1 MGKFLLAAVRVFLA
15 FTLAIACIPAIA
27 YADSDPAEV
36 PVETDQVA
44 TPEQNVENTGS
55 DSSDASNEE
64 APGPDSAILDSA
76 DQSRPS
82 ASEPHANPSA
92 PEPPS
97 ATEEQPVTFSAPDG
111 FTELT
116 NVQYYPSNPFVIRI
130 YSDGL
135 RCGKTDSEKV
145 TFKFVPETTADELT
159 CNILS
164 VARQDQDGWNC
175 VYDTSFGQTGLSSS
189 DSFSFNFVSSGIYS
203 IDVQVIAKDLVSS
216 TGGGEDGFLPQYS
229 VRSSRIKATFTL
241 DDLSF
246 PSTEKVANDVAQQCL
261 DAGNRTDYEKALWLH
276 DWLLEHCR
284 YDHGYHYA
292 NAEGALIRGIGTCEA
307 YHRAY
312 VMLLNRVGVD
322 SGRITGNGH
331 VWTAVKMDGEWYQ
344 VDVTWDDID
353 YEPHSQ
359 FPEERHLY
367 FGLTDTL
374 MGLAHSDHAGPIGGY
389 ASNSLANNYL
399 VKSGA
404 IEKYSTPYTTEIQ
417 QKLDAGERSFSLAE
431 SNSAWPESLN
441 NAKQIVNRIA
451 AYDLAVSPWS
461 TNGKS
466 AKLIVEYAN
475 GTFSI
480 RAIVDGE
487 IDSFAYYPGLH
498 TKTGA
503 LRYGKS
509 NGKYAQNEW
518 ITLNGQVYYFRNDGS
533 AATFAQVIDGKSY
546 YFWSNGVMASSRIWN
561 GCYYDADGAM
571 LVNSWFNIGGARY
584 HAGDDGKLARG
595 TVSIN
600 GKDYYFW
607 SNYQMA
613 QNALWNGHI
622 YRIDGVMAKGRWYN
636 LKGARYYI
644 KEDGSLT
651 YGNVRI
657 DGKDYHFWSNA
668 QMATNAIYG
677 GKIYGPQGYTLS
689 NTFFD
694 YKGERYYAKFD
705 GSYAIHA
712 QRIDGEDYYF
722 WSNGIMV
729 CNRMYGNHYYL
740 SNGVM
745 AKFCWVDNEQY
756 WVDKNGIWVPD
767 MPAKVGW
774 QNPYGYYQVS
784 SKSMHMPAGYYA
796 TPSRINPYSS
806 RGDCVEAFVNRA
818 WDYIGTPYIWNY
830 SDAPGVGVDCIGLV
844 YQCAYACGMDLG
856 EFNPYDHWIT
866 GPGGWHSHDA
876 NNMWNYGAIQRL
888 SLGARQR
895 GDLIF
900 WRGHVAIYLGGDRII
915 EAYPGYVRECSLW
928 AHSNPI
934 GVGRIF
940 L

>member
-1 MGKFLLAAVRVFLA
+1 MWKVAKRYLIGMFSALALSFALIPVPALALENITELDSDFEPANVHDVGACEGDDSIGAVIESDNVISSSGVIDEEVLSPSQNTNETDSTSKESGTENVDDGSA
-15 FTLAIACIPAIA
+15 SPTEGDM
-27 YADSDPAEV
+27 ADSVPAS
-36 PVETDQVA
+36 PVGW
-44 TPEQNVENTGS
+44 VE
-55 DSSDASNEE
+55 
-64 APGPDSAILDSA
+64 
-76 DQSRPS
+76 R
-82 ASEPHANPSA
+82 
-92 PEPPS
+92 
-97 ATEEQPVTFSAPDG
+97 DG
-111 FTELT
+111 LT
-116 NVQYYPSNPFVIRI
+116 YYV
-130 YSDGL
+130 YSDG
-135 RCGKTDSEKV
+135 
-145 TFKFVPETTADELT
+145 
-159 CNILS
+159 
-164 VARQDQDGWNC
+164 
-175 VYDTSFGQTGLSSS
+175 
-189 DSFSFNFVSSGIYS
+189 
-203 IDVQVIAKDLVSS
+203 
-216 TGGGEDGFLPQYS
+216 
-229 VRSSRIKATFTL
+229 
-241 DDLSF
+241 
-246 PSTEKVANDVAQQCL
+246 
-261 DAGNRTDYEKALWLH
+261 AL
-276 DWLLEHCR
+276 
-284 YDHGYHYA
+284 
-292 NAEGALIRGIGTCEA
+292 
-307 YHRAY
+307 
-312 VMLLNRVGVD
+312 
-322 SGRITGNGH
+322 
-331 VWTAVKMDGEWYQ
+331 
-344 VDVTWDDID
+344 
-353 YEPHSQ
+353 
-359 FPEERHLY
+359 
-367 FGLTDTL
+367 
-374 MGLAHSDHAGPIGGY
+374 
-389 ASNSLANNYL
+389 
-399 VKSGA
+399 
-404 IEKYSTPYTTEIQ
+404 
-417 QKLDAGERSFSLAE
+417 
-431 SNSAWPESLN
+431 
-441 NAKQIVNRIA
+441 
-451 AYDLAVSPWS
+451 
-461 TNGKS
+461 
-466 AKLIVEYAN
+466 
-475 GTFSI
+475 
-480 RAIVDGE
+480 
-487 IDSFAYYPGLH
+487 
-498 TKTGA
+498 
-503 LRYGKS
+503 
-509 NGKYAQNEW
+509 
-518 ITLNGQVYYFRNDGS
+518 
-533 AATFAQVIDGKSY
+533 ATFAQVIDGKNY